1 MKITL
6 PQGFKMPEGSRP
18 GEPFEVVATIAP
30 SEDGSFSLAA
40 LDGMSLPEEGEMEEP
55 EEMEEMGEEEEY
67 EEGAP
72 VNERTDSSKIVL
84 PF

>member
-1 MKITL
+1 
-6 PQGFKMPEGSRP
+6 
-18 GEPFEVVATIAP
+18 
-30 SEDGSFSLAA
+30 
-40 LDGMSLPEEGEMEEP
+40 MSLPEEGEMEEP